1 MTSLSVPKNQLA
13 LAIIVKGTDD
23 EAILLERCLESV
35 SPHVDGIFITCTHKK
50 GELPNSKVYE
60 VGAKFKA
67 HMSNFEWCNDFS
79 AARNFN
85 FSKVGKEYEYI
96 LWCDSDD
103 VWQGLDKLRSILEK
117 QTAVD
122 AFLFN
127 YLYEFDSSN
136 NPTVVHKK
144 TQIVRNDG
152 CVTWTG
158 KLHEDFHENRH
169 LNAWFV
175 EDIQRIHLTTETR
188 GVAAFKRNVEISKE
202 ELKLKPDDPRMYFNL
217 ANSYLGAG
225 NNKLALKN
233 FKTFMELSQ
242 SDDEKYLIYMRMSAT
257 ENALG
262 NFDRAVE
269 CLQIGIGM
277 YPEAPDAYNN
287 LGYLYASK
295 QLWDKAEKYLLI
307 GLQMKPQYHK
317 AIVYN
322 PRDYDY
328 NPMMALAKVYF
339 NKARPDYALPMLKG
353 CLAIYPDDKS
363 LKMKV
368 DMMEDELARLNKVLE
383 AVKHME
389 TLNGD
394 KEKILYNIQKLPI
407 DLQSH
412 PAICRI
418 RNRYFVKTTSTGKD
432 IAYYCGETSFDWN
445 PDLFKTKG
453 FGGSEE
459 AVINLSKEWAKQGYN
474 VTVFSSCGFE
484 DMVRDGVTYKP
495 FWTYNP
501 KDKYDHLILWRS
513 PRLADRE
520 LNATNIYV
528 DLHDVI
534 PAGEFNE
541 ARLKKITKVFVK
553 TKFHRSLFDN
563 VPDRQIAIIP
573 NGIDISMFQD
583 KVEKDPYLLVN
594 TSSPD
599 RSMDVLPKLFM
610 EVKKRVP
617 QAKLAWAYGWHTFD
631 LSFKND
637 KRMMEWRNKIQKECD
652 DAGIISLGKIPQADC
667 AKLYQQGSI
676 FAFPSE
682 FAEIDCISVKKAQLA
697 GCYPVT
703 TDFGAL
709 DESTLW
715 GTKIHSKKTKDNWCK
730 PYQISFGLEGKKEQ
744 QAWVDAVVKALKRPP
759 KEGAVDIAE
768 TFKWERVANAWAEI
782 FK

>member
-1 MTSLSVPKNQLA
+1 MKLA
-13 LAIIVKGTDD
+13 AAIICKGSDD
-23 EAILLERCLESV
+23 EAVVLRRCLKSI
-35 SPHVDGIFITCTHKK
+35 SPYVDGIFLTVTHKA
-50 GELPNSKVYE
+50 GEEPNAAVCK
-60 VGAKFKA
+60 VGAEFKA
-67 HMSNFEWCNDFS
+67 NVSYFEWINDFA

-85 FSKVGKEYEYI
+85 FSKVTKDYDYI
-96 LWCDSDD
+96 LWCDADD
-103 VWQGLDKLRSILEK
+103 VWQNLDKFRDILEK
-117 QTAVD
+117 SAAVD

-144 TQIVRNDG
+144 TQVVRNDG
-152 CVTWTG
+152 CVNWVG
-158 KLHEDFHENRH
+158 KLHEDFHENRK

-175 EDIQRIHLTTETR
+175 GDIQRIHLTTKER
-188 GVAAFKRNVEISKE
+188 GAVAAKRNVEISKE
-202 ELKLKPDDPRMYFNL
+202 ELKLKKEDPRAYFNL

-225 NNKLALKN
+225 NNKLAIKN
-233 FKTFMELSQ
+233 FKTFMEMSQ
-242 SDDEKYLIYMRMSAT
+242 SDDEKYLVYMRLSAC
-257 ENALG
+257 ENAEG

-269 CLQIGIGM
+269 CLQIAIGM
-277 YPEAPDAYNN
+277 FPEAPDAYNA
-287 LGYLYASK
+287 LGYLYFSK
-295 QLWDKAEKYLLI
+295 NFFDKAEKYLLI
-307 GLQMKPQYHK
+307 GLQMKPQYHRT
-317 AIVYN
+317 IVYN

-363 LKMKV
+363 LQEKITI
-368 DMMEDELARLNKVLE
+368 MEKELERLQSVLD

-394 KEKILYNIQKLPI
+394 KDKILYNIKKLPI

-418 RNRYFVKTTSTGKD
+418 RNQYFVKTTSTGKD

-459 AVINLSKEWAKQGYN
+459 AVINLSKEWVKLGYN
-474 VTVFSSCGFE
+474 VTVFNSCGFE

-495 FWTYNP
+495 FWSYNP

-528 DLHDVI
+528 DMHDVI
-534 PAGEFNE
+534 SAGEFNE

-553 TKFHRSLFDN
+553 TQAHRILFPN
-563 VPDRQIAIIP
+563 VTGEQIAIIP
-573 NGIDISMFQD
+573 NGIDVSMFEGTV
-583 KVEKDPYLLVN
+583 KRDPYLLLN

-599 RSMDVLPKLFM
+599 RSMDVLPKLFL

-617 QAKLAWAYGWHTFD
+617 QAKLAWCYGWTTFD
-631 LSFKND
+631 LSFRND
-637 KRMMEWRNKIQKECD
+637 KRMIEWRDKIQKECD
-652 DAGIISLGKIPQADC
+652 EAGIMSLGKIPQAEC
-667 AKLYQQGSI
+667 AEWYQRATI
-676 FAFPSE
+676 LAYPTE
-682 FAEIDCISVKKAQLA
+682 FYEIDCLSVKKAQLA
-697 GCYPVT
+697 GCYPVA
-703 TDFGAL
+703 TDFAALNESISWGA
-709 DESTLW
+709 
-715 GTKIHSKKTKDNWCK
+715 KIHSTKTKDNWSK

-744 QAWVDAVVKALKRPP
+744 KAWVDAVVEALKNPP
-759 KEGAVDIAE
+759 KEGGIDIGE
-768 TFKWERVANAWAEI
+768 TFKWSRVANAWAEI